1 MWRQMQSTL
10 WMEKCAQIRK
20 GRRGK
25 GREERAEGE
34 MEGGTERRP

>member
-1 MWRQMQSTL
+1 MKSTQE
-10 WMEKCAQIRK
+10 MEKHAQIRK

-34 MEGGTERRP
+34 MEGGTEGRQ

>member
-1 MWRQMQSTL
+1 MQRTQ
-10 WMEKCAQIRK
+10 WMEKHAQIRK

-34 MEGGTERRP
+34 MEGGTEGRQ